1 MRKTAAFVVGLLFLG
16 GLAGLGLSDG
26 FPGIVIP
33 PIIIPPAILNSR
45 NVTLIAD
52 ADTYVS
58 EALPR
63 DNFGEEFY
71 LRVGY
76 DNSEFG
82 GLWYSYVWFN
92 LSEIPQ
98 DTNVTA
104 AYMCLYLK
112 NQVPANND
120 LVSAYDVRVAV
131 PGDSWREER
140 VTWNNRPSIA
150 KNVSSLKIDR
160 GVERYYCWDVSNE
173 VKYWVSTPYI
183 GCPTPTCFSIPTNK
197 GFVVYTDD
205 NLATTAF
212 FDFESRE
219 NVHPPELI
227 IYYNSS
233 EVLNVTETTETVVN
247 DTMPP
252 TISISEG
259 EGSLDFKYC
268 YVVITDD
275 LAIKSIRIYDNG
287 ELLFSEDD
295 YNGTSDRG
303 DHYSKTF
310 QVDGYGN
317 HVIRVVALDYGGN
330 MAEKTLGIHVGEE
343 SPPVVLITFQPEHPA
358 IGDLVAIKVIASS
371 LPQRITRMQ
380 VYLNSS
386 PDDLQVLED
395 TPMLQETFNKTYYI
409 RAERGVRAYTVT
421 AYAYDEEDLLTR
433 ESRTALVGRCNDMV
447 LNQNEEGVD
456 CGGVCEDCNPY
467 EYGLVSVGYYEPPCE
482 QHDIGDIYYI
492 VHGFGNNLPGTWV
505 KKFDRSWSTAYE
517 RMFRD
522 KDYSRW
528 VNNSTVFGE
537 DNLYVDSV
545 DLVFYGGHGGMSNGS
560 IGGVPS
566 WVYTGA
572 FAVKKDSCGIL
583 SWWMRFDEDL
593 DWLILYSCHSLE
605 NSDGNN
611 QWLEAWNGTFHG
623 LHMIMGFNGVTW
635 ISWTTIEIG
644 EDFADNLKD
653 GDTFAQ
659 AWLDAATDWA
669 CCNKPAVMAV
679 NPYVLDHDHL
689 PGEGEVVYVPN
700 EKADPSR
707 MVWVGYTDC
716 WGLDSC

>member
-1 MRKTAAFVVGLLFLG
+1 MRKAAAFVVGLLVLG
-16 GLAGLGLSDG
+16 ALAGLGLSDG

-63 DNFGEEFY
+63 DNFEEEFY

-76 DNSEFG
+76 DGSEFG

-104 AYMCLYLK
+104 AYMCIYLK
-112 NQVPANND
+112 NQVPARND

-131 PGDSWREER
+131 PGDSWSEER

-160 GVERYYCWDVSNE
+160 GTERYYCWDVSDE

-183 GCPTPTCFSIPTNK
+183 GCPTPACLSMPTNK
-197 GFVVYTDD
+197 GFVIYTDD
-205 NLATTAF
+205 LPTTAF

-219 NVHPPELI
+219 NIHPPKLV
-227 IYYNSS
+227 IYYNSPG
-233 EVLNVTETTETVVN
+233 ELNVTESSGAVAN
-247 DTMPP
+247 DTIPP
-252 TISISEG
+252 SIIISEVM
-259 EGSLDFKYC
+259 EGLNFKDC
-268 YVVITDD
+268 EIRITDNHG
-275 LAIKSIRIYDNG
+275 IKGIRIYENG

-295 YNGTSDRG
+295 YRYTNYRKELRVESYG
-303 DHYSKTF
+303 D
-310 QVDGYGN
+310 

-330 MAEKTLGIHVGEE
+330 SAEETHGVHIGGYH
-343 SPPVVLITFQPEHPA
+343 PPKVSIKFEPEHPA
-358 IGDLVAIKVIASS
+358 IGDIVAIEVTADS
-371 LPQRITRMQ
+371 LPQRLTRMQ
-380 VYLNSS
+380 VYVNST
-386 PDDLQVLED
+386 PMDFQVLED
-395 TPMLQETFNKTYYI
+395 TPMLQYKFNKTYYI

-421 AYAYDEEDLLTR
+421 AYAYDEENLLTI
-433 ESRTALVGRCNDMV
+433 ENETTLVGRCNDMV

-456 CGGVCEDCNPY
+456 CGGVCDDCNPY

-492 VHGFGNNLPGTWV
+492 VHGFGNNLPERWV
-505 KKFDRSWSTAYE
+505 KKFDRSWSAAYE

-522 KDYSRW
+522 KNCSRW

-537 DNLYVDSV
+537 DDLYVDSV
-545 DLVFYGGHGGMSNGS
+545 DLVFYGGHGGMSNGTR
-560 IGGVPS
+560 GGVSS

-572 FAVKKDSCGIL
+572 FGVKKDSCSML
-583 SWWMRFDEDL
+583 SWYLRFDEDL

-623 LHMIMGFNGVTW
+623 LHMIMGFNGVAW
-635 ISWTTIEIG
+635 IGWTTIEIG